1 VDPIWRTTRC
11 RHSNAEKR
19 HRKRQS
25 KFGRR
30 DANRFTKMAAMQMI
44 AAVAHCL
51 IPKTMPQF
59 PKRSSTAPTNAALA
73 RSWKKPEQN
82 LQLQEAQMANWNL
95 TS

>member
-1 VDPIWRTTRC
+1 VDPTWRTTRY
-11 RHSNAEKR
+11 RHFNAGKR

-25 KFGRR
+25 KFGRL
-30 DANRFTKMAAMQMI
+30 DASRFTKMAAMQTI
-44 AAVAHCL
+44 AVVAHWL
-51 IPKTMPQF
+51 MRKTMPQF
-59 PKRSSTAPTNAALA
+59 PKRSSTAPTSAALA